1 MYETFFGLTGL
12 PFQLS
17 PDTSFFFRGRDHRD
31 ALRAMRK
38 GLVQGASL
46 MMLTGEIGAGKTTL
60 LRTLL
65 EGIDNEAM
73 QTLHVA
79 NAQLDAHTLAETLC
93 LGLGVSVPAD
103 TPVRAEVL
111 SARIAESG
119 VPTLVVIDEAQH
131 LSESAFALIATLV
144 DTALADGA
152 RLQICLGGQP
162 ELRSRVESAEQSGF
176 RARIQVDRHLG
187 PLDEAEVRAYIEH
200 RLRKVGWAGRPAIDD
215 GAFAALFACTQGIP
229 RRINVL
235 GNRVLLSAFLASE
248 QRIAAA
254 HVNRVAAEL
263 YTQFGAAALLVPAP
277 PDDAQGD
284 PAGIRAISHRPAEL
298 EGLPASPRDSA
309 SAAPIL
315 CVAGGQRDH
324 LQIATLLRALRE
336 HSSVPPA
343 RLVRAYRNASL
354 TLHADRFEGLEGAPI
369 ELDVTALSYE
379 QAMADLELRFQAA
392 LAQHRPSAVIVCNGT
407 DAALA
412 CGQVAQ
418 RNGVRVLHVGA
429 GQRTL
434 RRSTSAD
441 FTRMVVDQLSDELFT
456 GEPDAT
462 QVLTDEGIAQD
473 RIHCVG
479 SLAIDALRASL
490 AALEASRDQGAQR
503 LVPPAFLADRHGYGL
518 VWLSPAAYAED
529 RSRWQQLLTL
539 LAAVSH
545 EMPLIWVT
553 RPQAPA
559 VDDAPAPPALI
570 EGERIVCVP
579 AQPHATFIDLMRNAS
594 CVLADSWCV
603 QDEAAALDLP
613 CLMLG
618 EHAQRLGSVWASSTV
633 CVGGSRFA
641 AVRAVWQIVYNG
653 SPAPAMPDTWNGQ
666 SAQRIA
672 AFVARARRPGNE
684 PSARAEEPL
693 VRGA

>member
-31 ALRAMRK
+31 ALRAMRR

-65 EGIDNEAM
+65 EGVDKEAM
-73 QTLHVA
+73 QALHVA
-79 NAQLDAHTLAETLC
+79 NAQLDARTLAETLC
-93 LGLGVSVPAD
+93 IGLGVLPPAD
-103 TPVRAEVL
+103 ASMSSEML

-131 LSESAFALIATLV
+131 LSESAFSLIETLV
-144 DTALADGA
+144 DAALADGT

-162 ELRSRVESAEQSGF
+162 ELRSRVESAEHSGF
-176 RARIQVDRHLG
+176 RARLQVDCHLG
-187 PLDEAEVRAYIEH
+187 PLDEGEVRAYIEH
-200 RLRKVGWAGRPAIDD
+200 RLDKVGWAGRPAIDD
-215 GAFAALFACTQGIP
+215 GAFAALYACTQGIP

-235 GNRVLLSAFLASE
+235 SNRVLLAAFLASE
-248 QRIAAA
+248 QHITAA
-254 HVNRVAAEL
+254 HVSRVATEL
-263 YTQFGAAALLVPAP
+263 YTQFGAVALPTPAP
-277 PDDAQGD
+277 PADAQVD
-284 PAGIRAISHRPAEL
+284 PADIRAIPRRADER
-298 EGLPASPRDSA
+298 EGLPVSPRA
-309 SAAPIL
+309 SAAEAPIL

-324 LQIATLLRALRE
+324 LQIAALLRALAE
-336 HSSVPPA
+336 QPSLPSA

-369 ELDVTALSYE
+369 ELDVTASSYE
-379 QAMADLELRFQAA
+379 QAMADLELRFQAV
-392 LAQHRPSAVIVCNGT
+392 LTKHRPSAVIVCNGT
-407 DAALA
+407 NAALA

-418 RNGVRVLHVGA
+418 RNGVRVMHVGA

-434 RRSTSAD
+434 RRSTAAD
-441 FTRMVVDQLSDELFT
+441 FTRMVVDQLSDVLFT

-462 QVLTDEGIAQD
+462 RILADEGVAQD

-479 SLAIDALRASL
+479 SLAIDVLRASL
-490 AALEASRDQGAQR
+490 AALQASRDQGAQR
-503 LVPPAFLADRHGYGL
+503 LVPAAFSADRHGYGL

-553 RPQAPA
+553 RPQAPVA
-559 VDDAPAPPALI
+559 DDAPAARAMI
-570 EGERIVCVP
+570 EGERIVGVP

-594 CVLADSWCV
+594 CVLTDSWCV

-618 EHAQRLGSVWASSTV
+618 EHAQRLGSAWASSTV

-653 SPAPAMPDTWNGQ
+653 SAAAAIPDTWNGQ

-672 AFVARARRPGNE
+672 AFVAGATHPGIE
-684 PSARAEEPL
+684 RSRGAEAPL